1 MREHLDLQQI
11 TQPQPGT
18 TDLPPAVPP
27 KMHQVSPSLTT
38 NLANQPPMQNLS
50 AQASMTKQNLSN
62 QVPMTN
68 QYTAHSVLNT
78 QVSAPSAA
86 QSSAQLPT
94 HTTALS
100 SAQTSAHASVQS
112 SSPASTQTST
122 QNYIAQQAAA
132 SQRATQIMHSQQ
144 QPHAAHNPYSA
155 STGGQGHLAQNH
167 QASFMANST
176 SVHSQNMTLPRNNSA
191 AMSNH
196 NVIDNGAAATSVAL
210 SSALQAISPTAS
222 NAVSSVSSDANT
234 VHASTTSTIAANTVH
249 ASAPRAV
256 GTNTVHP
263 SAINAANPQ
272 ASTEANLN
280 LASTLAPNVTADT
293 LGNYAPS
300 TGYSSLNCGTAQLA
314 HTQLGSLARTNTTSL
329 PSPQPINLQAQSSL
343 QPNLHAQQSNLQPT
357 SANISS
363 TAQVASP
370 AVATQVGAPSVANQ
384 VSSPSVIAQVTTTSV
399 SAPNATQGLHNRV
412 QGDFQTIA
420 QGTIQTESYNAT
432 PSQIISQN
440 TAQNPAFTA
449 SSNDSSAT
457 FAVNNPSYQGLS
469 TASSTLTQATQIASM
484 HDWSQQSPEY
494 VNGSKTVF
502 ASASTTQAQQ
512 PTYTYVPDALNA
524 HLNSAAANVM
534 STESRTADTTSS
546 STAFLNKEQPVSN
559 KTSEQGVHLDMF
571 DEGMPKAPP
580 RTTMNLTPSS
590 QGLSFLRE
598 QGVDVSASSKKKN
611 SSPQSAFDTLLKLL
625 GDKANMD
632 NTDFKVSYQ
641 DYWIMRR
648 NENRIV
654 QQEVKQSQEQYFKDY
669 MQQVRS
675 ANTFNTNYTFEKLNC
690 DQLNLNAFMFA
701 KQFADEMAVSLQPNL
716 LLILGNPG
724 TGKTALCHAIA
735 QRYISNKAT
744 PEHCTMRRP
753 DLPMVLFSS
762 FSDIVNLKMFT
773 FNESPEE
780 RDIREKRFEEI
791 CNADM
796 LIIDDIA
803 PEREELSQFA
813 QKILAEIMSVR
824 CDSKLPLVLATPLN
838 NLEIANKVG
847 VRCFERIN
855 SFFVVATCLEGNSR
869 RPRAIRLR
877 KWPGLQDN
885 VN

>member
-38 NLANQPPMQNLS
+38 NLANHTPMQELS
-50 AQASMTKQNLSN
+50 AQAPIVSQFTSQ
-62 QVPMTN
+62 
-68 QYTAHSVLNT
+68 SVLNT
-78 QVSAPSAA
+78 QAA
-86 QSSAQLPT
+86 SPV
-94 HTTALS
+94 
-100 SAQTSAHASVQS
+100 SAHASVQS
-112 SSPASTQTST
+112 VAQAPLASNQT
-122 QNYIAQQAAA
+122 YIAQHSMVSQAT
-132 SQRATQIMHSQQ
+132 SQIMQPQQ
-144 QPHAAHNPYSA
+144 HTHATHNPYSDA
-155 STGGQGHLAQNH
+155 TGGRSNLAQTH
-167 QASFMANST
+167 QSSVIASSDNTATVNMPNSMLG
-176 SVHSQNMTLPRNNSA
+176 HAQNAVLHPNIHA

-196 NVIDNGAAATSVAL
+196 NVMDKSTS
-210 SSALQAISPTAS
+210 
-222 NAVSSVSSDANT
+222 
-234 VHASTTSTIAANTVH
+234 
-249 ASAPRAV
+249 
-256 GTNTVHP
+256 
-263 SAINAANPQ
+263 
-272 ASTEANLN
+272 EANLN

-300 TGYSSLNCGTAQLA
+300 TGYSSLNCGTTQLA
-314 HTQLGSLARTNTTSL
+314 HTQLGSLTRANTTVQASH
-329 PSPQPINLQAQSSL
+329 QPINLQSNLQFEQSKHPHIQSQHSSL
-343 QPNLHAQQSNLQPT
+343 QT
-357 SANISS
+357 ISANISN
-363 TAQVASP
+363 TAH
-370 AVATQVGAPSVANQ
+370 VANL
-384 VSSPSVIAQVTTTSV
+384 SASAQ
-399 SAPNATQGLHNRV
+399 NATQGLHDTA
-412 QGDFQTIA
+412 QGSFQNAT
-420 QGTIQTESYNAT
+420 QGTIQATAYNAT
-432 PSQIISQN
+432 AASRNISQN
-440 TAQNPAFTA
+440 AAQNAAQNSTFIAAPNAP
-449 SSNDSSAT
+449 SAT

-469 TASSTLTQATQIASM
+469 AASNTLTTATPIASM
-484 HDWSQQSPEY
+484 HDWSEQNPEY
-494 VNGSKTVF
+494 INSSSAAL
-502 ASASTTQAQQ
+502 ASSSTAQAQQ
-512 PTYTYVPDALNA
+512 PAYTYVPEALNA
-524 HLNSAAANVM
+524 HLHAASASTPSNSAASKSAASA
-534 STESRTADTTSS
+534 STPSGAAPSESRLSLSS
-546 STAFLNKEQPVSN
+546 STSSQ
-559 KTSEQGVHLDMF
+559 KTAEQGVHLDMF

-598 QGVDVSASSKKKN
+598 QGVDVSASTKKN
-611 SSPQSAFDTLLKLL
+611 SSPQSAFDALLKLL

-654 QQEVKQSQEQYFKDY
+654 QQEVKQSQDQYFKEY

-675 ANTFNTNYTFEKLNC
+675 ANTFNANYTFEKLNC

-735 QRYISNKAT
+735 QRYISNKAN

-773 FNESPEE
+773 FNESPDE

-803 PEREELSQFA
+803 PDREELSQFA

-885 VN
+885 AN